1 MGPTELKMQHTIHL
15 EGEAGHLPRP
25 YPALPSKDT
34 YCGFNFLFR
43 RVHYYSLNTLYNIFF
58 KWNNRST
65 KNRYMC
71 TSFFIIFTIYPNK

>member
-43 RVHYYSLNTLYNIFF
+43 RVHYYSLNTLYNNFCGTID
-58 KWNNRST
+58 RLRIGTCVLLSSS
-65 KNRYMC
+65 Y
-71 TSFFIIFTIYPNK
+71 SLFIQINK